1 MPALYA
7 HNRFGGDV
15 IRQLDN
21 ELQMILKKYYTQFRI
36 GMQGPDP
43 FFFYRPIIH
52 THVSKC
58 AGDMHDEEAKAFFE
72 KAVRVIEEKG
82 RNSRE
87 YAYILGFI
95 CHFALDSE
103 CHPYVEH
110 MVERIGVGHME
121 IEGEFDKYLL
131 RADKKDA
138 LAYPIE
144 KYIPTDDMTVE
155 TISHFFPTLSHAE
168 IKESLKTYRLV
179 KKILTAP
186 SRGKQRVINL
196 ILKIAGV
203 YKKYYGL
210 MHTYDDNP
218 KCKKT
223 NQGLENRY
231 HQAILVATE
240 LIQSY
245 DRRVQE
251 NVPLSDRFERTY
263 DE

>member
-15 IRQLDN
+15 FRQLDS
-21 ELQMILKKYYTQFRI
+21 ELQTILKKYYTQFRI

-58 AGDMHDEEAKAFFE
+58 AGDMHDEEATDFFE
-72 KAVRVIEEKG
+72 KAVKVVKKEG

-103 CHPYVEH
+103 CHPYVEE
-110 MVERIGVGHME
+110 MVGRIGVGHME
-121 IEGEFDKYLL
+121 IEGEFDKFLL
-131 RADKKDA
+131 CADGKDA

-144 KYIPTDDMTVE
+144 KYISTDDMTVE
-155 TISHFFPTLSHAE
+155 TIYHFFPNLNRAE

-179 KKILTAP
+179 KKVFTAP
-186 SRGKQRVINL
+186 SRWKQSVINL
-196 ILKIAGV
+196 LLKIAGV

-210 MHTYDDNP
+210 MHSYDDNP
-218 KCKKT
+218 KCEKT

-231 HQAILVATE
+231 NQAILVATK

-245 DRRVQE
+245 DKRVQE
-251 NVPLSDRFERTY
+251 NIPLSERFERTY
-263 DE
+263 D

>member
-15 IRQLDN
+15 IKHLD
-21 ELQMILKKYYTQFRI
+21 EDLQTILKKYYTQYRI

-43 FFFYRPIIH
+43 FFFYRPIMH

-58 AGDMHDEEAKAFFE
+58 GSDMHKEEAKAFFE
-72 KAVRVIEEKG
+72 KAVDVIEKKG
-82 RNSRE
+82 RESRE

-103 CHPYVEH
+103 CHPYVEE

-138 LAYPIE
+138 LAYPIY
-144 KYIPTDDMTVE
+144 KYLPTDDMTVE
-155 TISHFFPTLSHAE
+155 TIYKFFPKLKRTE
-168 IKESLKTYRLV
+168 IKESLNTYRLV
-179 KKILTAP
+179 KKIFTAP
-186 SRGKQRVINL
+186 NRWKQSIINL
-196 ILKIAGV
+196 LLKIAGV

-218 KCKKT
+218 KCQKT
-223 NQGLENRY
+223 NQGLEKRY
-231 HQAILVATE
+231 NQAILVATE
-240 LIQSY
+240 LIRSY
-245 DRRVQE
+245 DERVQR
-251 NVPLSDRFERTY
+251 NVPLSERFERTY
-263 DE
+263 D

>member
-15 IRQLDN
+15 IRQMDK
-21 ELQMILKKYYTQFRI
+21 ELQKILKKYYTQFRI

-58 AGDMHDEEAKAFFE
+58 AGDMHNEKAKAFFE
-72 KAVRVIEEKG
+72 KAVKVIEKKG

-103 CHPYVEH
+103 CHPYVEE
-110 MVERIGVGHME
+110 MVEDIGVGHME

-131 RADKKDA
+131 RTDGKDA
-138 LAYPIE
+138 LAYPIG

-155 TISHFFPTLSHAE
+155 TIYHFFPILKRAE

-179 KKILTAP
+179 KNVFTAP
-186 SRGKQRVINL
+186 SRWKQCIINL
-196 ILKIAGV
+196 LLKIAGV

-210 MHTYDDNP
+210 MHSYDDNP
-218 KCKKT
+218 KCQKT

-231 HQAILVATE
+231 NQAILVATE

-245 DRRVQE
+245 YRIIRE
-251 NVPLSDRFERTY
+251 NVPLSERFERTY
-263 DE
+263 D